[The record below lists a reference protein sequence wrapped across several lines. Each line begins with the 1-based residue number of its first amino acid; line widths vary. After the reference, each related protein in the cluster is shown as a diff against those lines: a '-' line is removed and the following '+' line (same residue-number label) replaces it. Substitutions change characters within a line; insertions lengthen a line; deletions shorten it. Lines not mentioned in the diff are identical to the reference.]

1 VDQDRVVFI
10 LWEFYMNNILKKVID
25 AQSSIL
31 KKPTTIE
38 EQIEL
43 LKNRKVVIEN
53 ENFAKKFLRI
63 HNYYFVTGYLHPYKT
78 SEDKYKNISFNEIAT
93 QIKFDMRLREICM
106 YALDIIEKGLK
117 TIIAYE
123 FSHNYENGNI
133 AYAYSLYFPNDEDKH
148 TRLMEHYN
156 VSLNN
161 NKELPYVK
169 HNMKTYG
176 ILPTWVAIELFTLG
190 NIEKFFSMLDT
201 NTKKKIEDMIG
212 FPKNKIQNW
221 IENLRIF
228 RNMVAHNQRLY
239 NFSILSMPKKA
250 KEYNKQTGKI
260 FDYVIVMKYLFLDNE
275 DWNTY
280 VLPRLEYIFDD
291 FKDNIDLKCIG
302 FPDDWKNILTK

>member
-1 VDQDRVVFI
+1 
-10 LWEFYMNNILKKVID
+10 MNNIEKIAINTRSNNV
-25 AQSSIL
+25 

-38 EQIEL
+38 EQIKL
-43 LKNRKVVIEN
+43 LKSREVVIED

-63 HNYYFVTGYLHPYKT
+63 YNYYFVTGYLHPYKA
-78 SEDKYKNISFNEIAT
+78 SDDKYKNISFNGIAT

-201 NTKKKIEDMIG
+201 NTKKKIEDIIG

-280 VLPRLEYIFDD
+280 VLPRFEYIFDD
-291 FKDNIDLKCIG
+291 FKDDVDLKCIG

>member
-1 VDQDRVVFI
+1 
-10 LWEFYMNNILKKVID
+10 MNDIEKIAINTRSNNV
-25 AQSSIL
+25 

-38 EQIEL
+38 EQIKL
-43 LKNRKVVIEN
+43 LESREVVIED

-63 HNYYFVTGYLHPYKT
+63 YNYYFVTGYLHPYKT
-78 SEDKYKNISFNEIAT
+78 SDDKYKNISFNGIAT

-201 NTKKKIEDMIG
+201 NTKKKIESIIG

-260 FDYVIVMKYLFLDNE
+260 FDYVIVMKYLFLDAE

-280 VLPRLEYIFDD
+280 VLPRFEYIFDD

-302 FPDDWKNILTK
+302 FPNDWKNILTK

>member
-1 VDQDRVVFI
+1 
-10 LWEFYMNNILKKVID
+10 MNNIEKIAINTRSNNV
-25 AQSSIL
+25 

-38 EQIEL
+38 EQIKL
-43 LKNRKVVIEN
+43 LKSREVVIED

-63 HNYYFVTGYLHPYKT
+63 YNYYFVTGYLHPYKT
-78 SEDKYKNISFNEIAT
+78 SDDKYKNISFNGIVT

-169 HNMKTYG
+169 HNMKTYE

-201 NTKKKIEDMIG
+201 NTKKKIEDIIG

-239 NFSILSMPKKA
+239 NFSILSIPKKA

>member
-1 VDQDRVVFI
+1 
-10 LWEFYMNNILKKVID
+10 MNDIEKIAIKTRSNNV
-25 AQSSIL
+25 

-38 EQIEL
+38 EQIKL
-43 LKNRKVVIEN
+43 LKSREVVIED

-63 HNYYFVTGYLHPYKT
+63 YNYYFVTGYLHPYKT
-78 SEDKYKNISFNEIAT
+78 SDDKYKNISFNGIVT

-169 HNMKTYG
+169 HNMKTYE

-201 NTKKKIEDMIG
+201 NTKKKIEDIIG

-280 VLPRLEYIFDD
+280 VLPRFEYIFDD

>member
-1 VDQDRVVFI
+1 
-10 LWEFYMNNILKKVID
+10 MNDIEKIAINTRSNNV
-25 AQSSIL
+25 

-38 EQIEL
+38 EQIKL
-43 LKNRKVVIEN
+43 LKSREVVIED

-63 HNYYFVTGYLHPYKT
+63 YNYYFVTGYLHPYKT
-78 SEDKYKNISFNEIAT
+78 SNDKYKNISFNGIAT

-169 HNMKTYG
+169 HNMKTYE

-201 NTKKKIEDMIG
+201 NTKKKIEDIIG

-280 VLPRLEYIFDD
+280 VLPRFEYIFDD
-291 FKDNIDLKCIG
+291 FKDDVDLKCIG

>member
-1 VDQDRVVFI
+1 
-10 LWEFYMNNILKKVID
+10 MNNIEKIAINTRSNNV
-25 AQSSIL
+25 

-38 EQIEL
+38 EQIKL
-43 LKNRKVVIEN
+43 LKNREVVIED

-63 HNYYFVTGYLHPYKT
+63 YNYYFVTGYLHPYKT
-78 SEDKYKNISFNEIAT
+78 SDDKYKNISFNGIVT

-169 HNMKTYG
+169 HNMKTYE

-201 NTKKKIEDMIG
+201 NTKKKIEDIIG

-239 NFSILSMPKKA
+239 NFSILSIPKKA

-280 VLPRLEYIFDD
+280 VLPRFEYIFDD
-291 FKDNIDLKCIG
+291 FKDDVDLKCIG

>member
-1 VDQDRVVFI
+1 
-10 LWEFYMNNILKKVID
+10 MNDIEKIAINTRSNNV
-25 AQSSIL
+25 

-38 EQIEL
+38 EQIKL
-43 LKNRKVVIEN
+43 LKSREVVIED
-53 ENFAKKFLRI
+53 ENFTKKFLRI
-63 HNYYFVTGYLHPYKT
+63 YNYYFVTGYLHPYKT
-78 SEDKYKNISFNEIAT
+78 SDDKYKNISFNGIVT

-201 NTKKKIEDMIG
+201 NTKKKIEDIIG

-239 NFSILSMPKKA
+239 NFSILSIPKKA

>member
-1 VDQDRVVFI
+1 
-10 LWEFYMNNILKKVID
+10 MNNIEKIAINTRSNNV
-25 AQSSIL
+25 

-38 EQIEL
+38 EQIKL
-43 LKNRKVVIEN
+43 LKSREVVIED

-63 HNYYFVTGYLHPYKT
+63 YNYYFVTGYLHPYKT
-78 SEDKYKNISFNEIAT
+78 SDDKYKNISFNGIAT

-201 NTKKKIEDMIG
+201 NTKKKIEDIIG

-260 FDYVIVMKYLFLDNE
+260 FDYVIVMKYLFLDAE

-280 VLPRLEYIFDD
+280 VLPRFEYIFDD
-291 FKDNIDLKCIG
+291 FKDDVDLKCIG

>member
-1 VDQDRVVFI
+1 
-10 LWEFYMNNILKKVID
+10 MNNILKKVID

-133 AYAYSLYFPNDEDKH
+133 AYAYSLYFPNNEDKH
-148 TRLMEHYN
+148 TRLMGHYN

>member
-1 VDQDRVVFI
+1 
-10 LWEFYMNNILKKVID
+10 MNDIEKIAINTRSNNV
-25 AQSSIL
+25 

-38 EQIEL
+38 EQIKL
-43 LKNRKVVIEN
+43 LESREVVIED

-63 HNYYFVTGYLHPYKT
+63 YNYYFVTGYLHPYKT
-78 SEDKYKNISFNEIAT
+78 SDDKYKNISFNGIAT

-133 AYAYSLYFPNDEDKH
+133 AYAYSLYFSNNEDKH
-148 TRLMEHYN
+148 TRLMGHYN

-201 NTKKKIEDMIG
+201 NTKKKIEDIIG

-302 FPDDWKNILTK
+302 FPNDWKNILTK

>member
-1 VDQDRVVFI
+1 
-10 LWEFYMNNILKKVID
+10 MNNIEKIAINTRSNNV
-25 AQSSIL
+25 

-38 EQIEL
+38 EQIKL
-43 LKNRKVVIEN
+43 LKSREVVIED

-63 HNYYFVTGYLHPYKT
+63 YNYYFVTGYLHPYKT
-78 SEDKYKNISFNEIAT
+78 SDDKYKNISFNGIAT

-201 NTKKKIEDMIG
+201 NTKKKIEDIIG

-280 VLPRLEYIFDD
+280 VLPRFEYIFDD
-291 FKDNIDLKCIG
+291 FKDDVDLKCIG

>member
-1 VDQDRVVFI
+1 
-10 LWEFYMNNILKKVID
+10 MNNIEKIAINTRSNNV
-25 AQSSIL
+25 

-38 EQIEL
+38 EQIKL
-43 LKNRKVVIEN
+43 LKSREVVIED

-63 HNYYFVTGYLHPYKT
+63 YNYYFVTGYLHPYKT
-78 SEDKYKNISFNEIAT
+78 SDDKYKNISFNGIVT

-169 HNMKTYG
+169 HNMKTYE

-201 NTKKKIEDMIG
+201 NTKKKIEDIIG

-280 VLPRLEYIFDD
+280 VLPRFEYIFDD
-291 FKDNIDLKCIG
+291 FKDDVDLKCIG

>member
-1 VDQDRVVFI
+1 
-10 LWEFYMNNILKKVID
+10 MNN
-25 AQSSIL
+25 IL

-43 LKNRKVVIEN
+43 LKNREVVIED

-63 HNYYFVTGYLHPYKT
+63 YNYYFVTGYLYPYKT
-78 SEDKYKNISFNEIAT
+78 NEDKYKNISFNKIAT

-106 YALDIIEKGLK
+106 YTLDIIEKGLK

-123 FSHNYENGNI
+123 FSHNYENGNV
-133 AYAYSLYFPNDEDKH
+133 AYAYSLYFPNDVDKH
-148 TRLMEHYN
+148 TKLMEHYN
-156 VSLNN
+156 NSLNN
-161 NKELPYVK
+161 NKKLPYVK
-169 HNMKTYG
+169 HNLNTYG

-201 NTKKKIEDMIG
+201 STKKKIEDIIG
-212 FPKNKIQNW
+212 FPKNKIENW

-239 NFSILSMPKKA
+239 NFSILSTPKKT

-260 FDYVIVMKYLFLDNE
+260 FDYVIIMKYLFLDND

-280 VLPRLEYIFDD
+280 VLPRFEYIFEV
-291 FKDNIDLKCIG
+291 FKNDIDLKCIG
-302 FPDDWKNILTK
+302 FPIDWKTILTK

>member
-1 VDQDRVVFI
+1 
-10 LWEFYMNNILKKVID
+10 MNNILKKVID

>member
-1 VDQDRVVFI
+1 
-10 LWEFYMNNILKKVID
+10 MNNIEKIAINTRSNNV
-25 AQSSIL
+25 

-38 EQIEL
+38 EQIKF
-43 LKNRKVVIEN
+43 LKSREVVIED

-63 HNYYFVTGYLHPYKT
+63 YNYYFVTGYLHPYKT
-78 SEDKYKNISFNEIAT
+78 SDDKYKNISFNGIAT

-161 NKELPYVK
+161 NKEFPYVK

-201 NTKKKIEDMIG
+201 NTKKKIEDIIG

-260 FDYVIVMKYLFLDNE
+260 FNYVIVMKYLFLDNE

-280 VLPRLEYIFDD
+280 VLPRFEYIFDD
-291 FKDNIDLKCIG
+291 FKDDVDLKCIG

>member
-1 VDQDRVVFI
+1 
-10 LWEFYMNNILKKVID
+10 MNDIEKIAINTRSNNV
-25 AQSSIL
+25 

-38 EQIEL
+38 EQIKL
-43 LKNRKVVIEN
+43 LKSREVVIED
-53 ENFAKKFLRI
+53 ENFTKKFLRI
-63 HNYYFVTGYLHPYKT
+63 YNYYFVTGYLHPYKT
-78 SEDKYKNISFNEIAT
+78 SDDKYKNISFNGIVT

-133 AYAYSLYFPNDEDKH
+133 AYAYSLYFPNNEDKH
-148 TRLMEHYN
+148 TRLMGHYN

-169 HNMKTYG
+169 HNMKTYE

-201 NTKKKIEDMIG
+201 NTKKKIEDIIG

-239 NFSILSMPKKA
+239 NFSILSIPKKA

>member
-1 VDQDRVVFI
+1 
-10 LWEFYMNNILKKVID
+10 MNNIEKIAINTRSNNV
-25 AQSSIL
+25 

-38 EQIEL
+38 EQIKL
-43 LKNRKVVIEN
+43 LKSREVVIED

-63 HNYYFVTGYLHPYKT
+63 YNYYFVIGYLHPYKT
-78 SEDKYKNISFNEIAT
+78 SDDKYKNISFNGIAT

-201 NTKKKIEDMIG
+201 NTKKKIEDIIG

-280 VLPRLEYIFDD
+280 VLPRFEYIFDD
-291 FKDNIDLKCIG
+291 FKDDVDLKCIG

>member
-1 VDQDRVVFI
+1 
-10 LWEFYMNNILKKVID
+10 
-25 AQSSIL
+25 
-31 KKPTTIE
+31 
-38 EQIEL
+38 
-43 LKNRKVVIEN
+43 
-53 ENFAKKFLRI
+53 
-63 HNYYFVTGYLHPYKT
+63 
-78 SEDKYKNISFNEIAT
+78 
-93 QIKFDMRLREICM
+93 MRLREICM

-201 NTKKKIEDMIG
+201 NTKKKIEDIIG

-239 NFSILSMPKKA
+239 NFSILSIPKKA

-280 VLPRLEYIFDD
+280 VLPRFEYIFDD
-291 FKDNIDLKCIG
+291 FKDDVDLKCIG

>member
-1 VDQDRVVFI
+1 
-10 LWEFYMNNILKKVID
+10 MNNILKKVID

-43 LKNRKVVIEN
+43 LKNREVVIED

-63 HNYYFVTGYLHPYKT
+63 YNYYFVTGYLHPYKT
-78 SEDKYKNISFNEIAT
+78 SDDKYKNISFNGIAT

-201 NTKKKIEDMIG
+201 NTKKKIEDIIG

-280 VLPRLEYIFDD
+280 VLPRFEYIFDD
-291 FKDNIDLKCIG
+291 FKDDVDLKCIG

>member
-1 VDQDRVVFI
+1 
-10 LWEFYMNNILKKVID
+10 MNDIEKIAINTRSNNV
-25 AQSSIL
+25 

-38 EQIEL
+38 EQIKL
-43 LKNRKVVIEN
+43 LKSREVVIED

-63 HNYYFVTGYLHPYKT
+63 YNYYFVTGYLHPYKT
-78 SEDKYKNISFNEIAT
+78 SDDKYKNISFNGIVT

-148 TRLMEHYN
+148 TRLMRHYN

-169 HNMKTYG
+169 HNMKTYE

-201 NTKKKIEDMIG
+201 NTKKKIEDIIG

-239 NFSILSMPKKA
+239 NFSILSIPKKA

>member
-1 VDQDRVVFI
+1 
-10 LWEFYMNNILKKVID
+10 MNNILKKVID

-43 LKNRKVVIEN
+43 LKNREVVIED
-53 ENFAKKFLRI
+53 ENFAKKILRI
-63 HNYYFVTGYLHPYKT
+63 YNYYFVTGYLHPYKT
-78 SEDKYKNISFNEIAT
+78 SEDKYKNIGFNEIAT

-133 AYAYSLYFPNDEDKH
+133 AYAYSLYFLNDEDKH

-201 NTKKKIEDMIG
+201 NTKKKIEDIIG

>member
-1 VDQDRVVFI
+1 
-10 LWEFYMNNILKKVID
+10 MNDIEKIAINTRSNNV
-25 AQSSIL
+25 

-38 EQIEL
+38 EQIKL
-43 LKNRKVVIEN
+43 LKSREVVIED
-53 ENFAKKFLRI
+53 ENFTKKFLRI
-63 HNYYFVTGYLHPYKT
+63 YNYYFVTGYLHPYKT
-78 SEDKYKNISFNEIAT
+78 SDDKYKNISFNGIVT

-169 HNMKTYG
+169 HNMKTYE

-201 NTKKKIEDMIG
+201 NTKKKIEDIIG

-239 NFSILSMPKKA
+239 NFSILSIPKKA

>member
-1 VDQDRVVFI
+1 
-10 LWEFYMNNILKKVID
+10 MNDIEKIAINTRSNNV
-25 AQSSIL
+25 

-38 EQIEL
+38 EQIKL
-43 LKNRKVVIEN
+43 LESREVVIED

-63 HNYYFVTGYLHPYKT
+63 YNYYFVTGYLHPYKT
-78 SEDKYKNISFNEIAT
+78 SDDKYKNISFNGIAT

-201 NTKKKIEDMIG
+201 NTKKKIEDIIG

-302 FPDDWKNILTK
+302 FPNDWKNILTK

>member
-1 VDQDRVVFI
+1 
-10 LWEFYMNNILKKVID
+10 MNNIEKIAINTRSNNV
-25 AQSSIL
+25 

-38 EQIEL
+38 EQIKL
-43 LKNRKVVIEN
+43 LKSREVVIED

-63 HNYYFVTGYLHPYKT
+63 YNYYFVTGYLHPYKT
-78 SEDKYKNISFNEIAT
+78 SDDKYKNISFNGIAT

-201 NTKKKIEDMIG
+201 NTKKKIENIIG

-280 VLPRLEYIFDD
+280 VLPRFEYIFDD
-291 FKDNIDLKCIG
+291 FKDDVDLKCIG

>member
-1 VDQDRVVFI
+1 
-10 LWEFYMNNILKKVID
+10 MNNIEKIAINTRSNNV
-25 AQSSIL
+25 

-38 EQIEL
+38 EQIKL
-43 LKNRKVVIEN
+43 LKSREVVIED

-63 HNYYFVTGYLHPYKT
+63 YNYYFVTGYLHPYKA
-78 SEDKYKNISFNEIAT
+78 SDDKYKNISFNGIAT

-133 AYAYSLYFPNDEDKH
+133 AYAYSLYFPNNEDKH
-148 TRLMEHYN
+148 TRLMGHYN

-201 NTKKKIEDMIG
+201 NTKKKIESIIG

-228 RNMVAHNQRLY
+228 RNMVAHNQRVY

-260 FDYVIVMKYLFLDNE
+260 FDYVIVMKYLFLDAE

-280 VLPRLEYIFDD
+280 VLPRFEYIFDD
-291 FKDNIDLKCIG
+291 FKDDVDLKCIG

>member
-1 VDQDRVVFI
+1 
-10 LWEFYMNNILKKVID
+10 MNNILKKVID

-43 LKNRKVVIEN
+43 LKNREVVIED

-63 HNYYFVTGYLHPYKT
+63 YNYYFVTGYLHPYKT
-78 SEDKYKNISFNEIAT
+78 SEDKYKNIGFNEIAT

-201 NTKKKIEDMIG
+201 NTKKKIEDIIG

-280 VLPRLEYIFDD
+280 VLPRFEYIFDD
-291 FKDNIDLKCIG
+291 FKDDVDLKCIG

>member
-1 VDQDRVVFI
+1 
-10 LWEFYMNNILKKVID
+10 MNNIEKIAINTRSNNV
-25 AQSSIL
+25 

-38 EQIEL
+38 EQIKL
-43 LKNRKVVIEN
+43 LKSREVVIED

-63 HNYYFVTGYLHPYKT
+63 YNYYFVTGYLHPYKT
-78 SEDKYKNISFNEIAT
+78 SDDKYKNISFNGIVT

-201 NTKKKIEDMIG
+201 NTKKKIEDIIG

-239 NFSILSMPKKA
+239 NFSILSIPKKA

-280 VLPRLEYIFDD
+280 VLPRFEYIFDD
-291 FKDNIDLKCIG
+291 FKDDVDLKCIG

>member
-1 VDQDRVVFI
+1 
-10 LWEFYMNNILKKVID
+10 MNDIEKIAINTRSNNV
-25 AQSSIL
+25 

-38 EQIEL
+38 EQIKL
-43 LKNRKVVIEN
+43 LESREVVIED

-63 HNYYFVTGYLHPYKT
+63 YNYYFVTGYLHPYKT
-78 SEDKYKNISFNEIAT
+78 SDDKYKNISFNGIAT

-201 NTKKKIEDMIG
+201 NTKKKIEDIIG

>member
-1 VDQDRVVFI
+1 MNDIEKIAINTRSNVV
-10 LWEFYMNNILKKVID
+10 
-25 AQSSIL
+25 

-43 LKNRKVVIEN
+43 LKSRDVVIEN
-53 ENFAKKFLRI
+53 LDFAKSFLRI
-63 HNYYFVTGYLHPYKT
+63 YNYYFIAGYLHPYKT
-78 SEDKYKNISFNEIAT
+78 TDNKYKDISFNKIAI
-93 QIKFDMRLREICM
+93 QIRFDMRLREICM
-106 YALDIIEKGLK
+106 YVLDIIEKGLK

-133 AYAYSLYFPNDEDKH
+133 AYAYSLYFPNNEDKH
-148 TRLMEHYN
+148 TRLMRHYN

-201 NTKKKIEDMIG
+201 NTKKKIEDIIG

-239 NFSILSMPKKA
+239 NFSILSTPKKA
-250 KEYNKQTGKI
+250 KEYNQQTGKI

>member
-1 VDQDRVVFI
+1 
-10 LWEFYMNNILKKVID
+10 MNDIEKIAINTRSNNV
-25 AQSSIL
+25 

-38 EQIEL
+38 EQIKL
-43 LKNRKVVIEN
+43 LKSREVVIED

-63 HNYYFVTGYLHPYKT
+63 YNYYFVTGYLHPYKT
-78 SEDKYKNISFNEIAT
+78 SDDKYKNISFNGIVT

-169 HNMKTYG
+169 HNMKTYE

-201 NTKKKIEDMIG
+201 NTKKKIEDIIG

-239 NFSILSMPKKA
+239 NFSILSIPKKA

-302 FPDDWKNILTK
+302 FPDDWKNILSK

>member
-1 VDQDRVVFI
+1 
-10 LWEFYMNNILKKVID
+10 MNNIEKIAINTRSNNV
-25 AQSSIL
+25 

-38 EQIEL
+38 EQIKL
-43 LKNRKVVIEN
+43 LKSREVVIED

-63 HNYYFVTGYLHPYKT
+63 YNYYFVTGYLHPYKT
-78 SEDKYKNISFNEIAT
+78 SDDKYKNISFNGIAT

-133 AYAYSLYFPNDEDKH
+133 AYAYSLYFPNNEDKH

-201 NTKKKIEDMIG
+201 NTKKKIEDIIG

-260 FDYVIVMKYLFLDNE
+260 FDYVIVMKYLFLDAE

-280 VLPRLEYIFDD
+280 VLPRFEYIFDD

-302 FPDDWKNILTK
+302 FPNDWKNILTK

>member
-1 VDQDRVVFI
+1 
-10 LWEFYMNNILKKVID
+10 MNNIEKIAINTRSNNV
-25 AQSSIL
+25 

-38 EQIEL
+38 EQIKL
-43 LKNRKVVIEN
+43 LKNREVVIED

-63 HNYYFVTGYLHPYKT
+63 YNYYFVTGYLHPYKT
-78 SEDKYKNISFNEIAT
+78 SDDKYKNISFNGIVT

-169 HNMKTYG
+169 HNMKTYE

-201 NTKKKIEDMIG
+201 NTKKKIEDIIG
-212 FPKNKIQNW
+212 FPNNKIQNW

-239 NFSILSMPKKA
+239 NFSILSIPKKA

-280 VLPRLEYIFDD
+280 VLPRFEYIFDD
-291 FKDNIDLKCIG
+291 FKDDVDLKCIG